1 MDNEVLIPEEL
12 IMNKIFFIRG
22 QSVMLDSSLAELYSV
37 ETKQLK
43 RQVKRNI
50 ERFPEDFMFELTNEE
65 LNNLRCQIGTSSWG
79 GTRYLPME
87 FTEYGVL
94 MLSSVLSSDKAI
106 QANIQIM
113 RIFARIRKMLVE
125 NTDLRLEIEKIK
137 NNINNQI
144 QNIELVFKY
153 LDELITDRESLSQ
166 RNPIGFIIPQN
177 TK

>member
-1 MDNEVLIPEEL
+1 
-12 IMNKIFFIRG
+12 
-22 QSVMLDSSLAELYSV
+22 MLDSSLSELYSV

-50 ERFPEDFMFELTNEE
+50 ERFPPDFMFELTNEE
-65 LNNLRCQIGTSSWG
+65 FENLRCQIGTSSWG
-79 GTRYLPME
+79 GTRYLPMA

-125 NTDLRLEIEKIK
+125 NTDLRLEIERIK
-137 NNINNQI
+137 NSINNQN

-153 LDELITDRESLSQ
+153 LDELIVDRENLAN
-166 RNPIGFIIPQN
+166 RNPIGFVIPER
-177 TK
+177 T

>member
-1 MDNEVLIPEEL
+1 MDKELLIPEEL

-50 ERFPEDFMFELTNEE
+50 ERFPHDFMFELTPEE
-65 LNNLRCQIGTSSWG
+65 FENLRCQIGTSSWG
-79 GTRYLPME
+79 GTRYLPMA
-87 FTEYGVL
+87 FTEYGEL

-125 NTDLRLEIEKIK
+125 NTDLRLEIERIK
-137 NNINNQI
+137 NSINNQN

-153 LDELITDRESLSQ
+153 LDELIVDRESISH
-166 RNPIGFIIPQN
+166 RNPIGFIIPE
-177 TK
+177 KKL

>member
-1 MDNEVLIPEEL
+1 
-12 IMNKIFFIRG
+12 MNKIFFIRG

-79 GTRYLPME
+79 GTRYLPMA

-137 NNINNQI
+137 NNINNQN

>member
-79 GTRYLPME
+79 GTRYLPMA

-137 NNINNQI
+137 NNINNQN

>member
-1 MDNEVLIPEEL
+1 MDKEVLIPEEL

-22 QSVMLDSSLAELYSV
+22 QSVMLDSSLSELYSV

-50 ERFPEDFMFELTNEE
+50 ERFPLDFMFELTNEE
-65 LNNLRCQIGTSSWG
+65 FENLRCQFGTSSWG
-79 GTRYLPME
+79 GTRYLPMA

-125 NTDLRLEIEKIK
+125 NTDLRLEIERIK
-137 NNINNQI
+137 NSINNQN

-153 LDELITDRESLSQ
+153 LDELIVDRESLAN
-166 RNPIGFIIPQN
+166 RNPIGFVIPERN
-177 TK
+177 

>member
-1 MDNEVLIPEEL
+1 MDKEVLIPEEL

-22 QSVMLDSSLAELYSV
+22 QSVMLDSSLSELYSV

-50 ERFPEDFMFELTNEE
+50 ERFPSDFMFELTNEE
-65 LNNLRCQIGTSSWG
+65 FEILRCQNGTSRWG
-79 GTRYLPME
+79 GIRYLPMA

-125 NTDLRLEIEKIK
+125 NTDLRLEIERIK
-137 NNINNQI
+137 NSINNQN

-153 LDELITDRESLSQ
+153 LDELIIDRESLAS
-166 RNPIGFIIPQN
+166 RNPIGFVIS
-177 TK
+177 K